1 MKKSILFFT
10 FFLFFAFLSAEEVKN
25 ESAEPQ
31 SMAENTQETTAAT
44 GLKQAETDD
53 DFFHFQPTAG
63 IGFGFLSILR
73 LNTNLDF
80 YFNVSHT
87 RHNNNIYLGFGTGLY
102 FAPVWENFF
111 EIPVYGNF
119 VIDFVTGRSKV
130 LKSVGLRIEAGCLML
145 YWQAHKSILGF
156 EVKDAMFYWF
166 LFGIGTDLLF
176 KHDIV
181 LRFGFENGELLL
193 PTFSMALGYRF

>member
-1 MKKSILFFT
+1 MKKTLLFFTVFLFFT
-10 FFLFFAFLSAEEVKN
+10 FLNAEEVKN

-31 SMAENTQETTAAT
+31 SQSENAQETAADT
-44 GLKQAETDD
+44 DLNQAETDD
-53 DFFHFQPTAG
+53 DIFHFQPMAG
-63 IGFGFLSILR
+63 VGFGFLSILR

-102 FAPVWENFF
+102 YAPVWEYFF
-111 EIPVYGNF
+111 EIPIYGNF
-119 VIDFVTGRSKV
+119 VVDFATRRSKV
-130 LKSVGLRIEAGCLML
+130 LKSASLRIEAGYLML

-156 EVKDAMFYWF
+156 DVKDSMFYWF
-166 LFGIGTDLLF
+166 IFGVGTDLLF

-181 LRFGFENGELLL
+181 LRIVFENGELLL